1 MKNIIDAFE
10 SSAYPRSKIY
20 CEPNLGKRNL
30 YPTTSTGKNI
40 TEEINLRSNLI
51 AYADGK
57 RSIFEISNLLNLN
70 LKKVFNEYKVLKENK
85 IF

>member
-30 YPTTSTGKNI
+30 YPTTSHKGNYLSDTGKNI

-70 LKKVFNEYKVLKENK
+70 LKKVL
-85 IF
+85 